1 MNKIKVILGLGNPKK
16 NYKNTYHN
24 LGHIF
29 LDWLKEKWQCPP
41 FKEEKKL
48 LAEITYLK
56 EKDILLTK
64 NLTFMNEAYKTV
76 KSLKEKFNY
85 QIDNFLI
92 VHDDS
97 DIFLDQFKISFNKS
111 SAGHKGIEP
120 IIKNFGKN
128 FYRVR
133 IGIRNPEEKI
143 LKKAETLVLK
153 KISKKEKS
161 IFLKLFE
168 EIEKQILEKFL
179 KNS

>member
-133 IGIRNPEEKI
+133 
-143 LKKAETLVLK
+143 TLVLK

>member
-1 MNKIKVILGLGNPKK
+1 MNEIKIILGLGNPKK

-29 LDWLKEKWQCPP
+29 LDWLKEKWNYPP
-41 FKEEKKL
+41 FKKEENL
-48 LAEITYLK
+48 LAEVSFLK
-56 EKDILLTK
+56 GKDILLAK

-76 KSLKEKFNY
+76 KALKEKFKY
-85 QIDNFLI
+85 QIKNFLI

-97 DIFLDQFKISFNKS
+97 DIFLNQFKISFNKS

-120 IIKNFGKN
+120 IIKNFGRK

-133 IGIRNPEEKI
+133 IGIRKPEEKI
-143 LKKAETLVLK
+143 RQKAKILVLRN
-153 KISKKEKS
+153 ISKEEKL

-168 EIEKQILEKFL
+168 EIERKILEIF
-179 KNS
+179 